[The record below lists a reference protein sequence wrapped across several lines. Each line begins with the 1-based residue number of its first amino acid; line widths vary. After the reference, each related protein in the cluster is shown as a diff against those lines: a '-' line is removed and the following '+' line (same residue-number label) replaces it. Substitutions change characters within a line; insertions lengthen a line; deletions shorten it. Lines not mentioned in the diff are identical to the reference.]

1 MLMNIKQHQATSVGN
16 VMNTINI
23 KLLRDLKSTWGQAL
37 AILIV
42 ISAGVA
48 TFIMALTTLDAL
60 VLTRDTYYRDYRF
73 EDIFAKVNRA
83 PESLKERIESIK
95 GVDKVQTRVV
105 APVKLTVPHF
115 SDPVIGQVVSV
126 PDYSEPLV
134 NRLYIQRGRYIDP
147 VRDDEIIVNEVFAD
161 AHKLQPGD
169 KLEMIIKGHLQK
181 MTIVGIALSPEFIY
195 QVAPGSVMPDY
206 KRFGVLWMG
215 RDALGK
221 AFDMDQ
227 AFNDVVL
234 TIQAGANTKDIIRK
248 LDLLLDR
255 YGGIDAQERYWQ
267 TSHRIFKSDI
277 DQLEHMATLFS
288 SIFLGIAAFLLN
300 IVVSRLIGTQREIIA
315 ALKAFGY
322 SNIDIGLHYLGYV
335 AIIVAAGIL
344 IGTGAGIWLGR
355 GLSQVYMEF
364 YRLPYLEYELHPS
377 IVTIASIITFFA
389 ASLGTI
395 FAVNRAVKLPP
406 AQAMQPEPPAKYRK
420 SLIEQLAIS
429 RFLPLTLRMII
440 RNIGRKPVKAILSV
454 IGIALACAIMVVGT
468 FFSDAIDFMIDLEF
482 GLSQRQ
488 DITVNFTEPT
498 SLQAYYELEQL
509 PGVEYAEIF
518 RTVPVRLV
526 NRNHTYLTSINAF
539 QQKRDLRRPLDTHHK
554 SIDIPES
561 GILLTDYLGKLLD
574 VKTGDKIVIEILD
587 GRRPVKTVEVAGL
600 VSQYLGIAAYMDI
613 HALNRI
619 MLEGDT
625 ISGAYLKIDPDFEEE
640 IYQKLRDMPR
650 VENFEAKKNIIS
662 SFYESS
668 AEFIYIFV
676 GFISTLALIITFGV
690 IYNTARIALSERNRD
705 LASMRVL
712 GFTKA
717 EISFILLGELAFLTL
732 LAIPF
737 GLLIGK
743 LLSWYMIQEI
753 PQEIFRVPL
762 IIEYST
768 YAIAA
773 SVVIIASLLS
783 SMIVRSNLDHLD
795 LVAVLKTRE

>member
-1 MLMNIKQHQATSVGN
+1 MKA
-16 VMNTINI
+16 INI
-23 KLLRDLKSTWGQAL
+23 KLLRDLKSSWGHAL
-37 AILIV
+37 AIILV
-42 ISAGVA
+42 IGAGVA

-73 EDIFAKVNRA
+73 EDIFAGVNRA
-83 PESLKERIESIK
+83 PESLRERIENIT
-95 GVDKVQTRVV
+95 GVEKVQTRVV

-115 SDPVIGQVVSV
+115 PEPVTGQVVSV
-126 PDYSEPLV
+126 PDNNEPLV

-147 VRDDEIIVNEVFAD
+147 ERDDEIIVNEVFAD

-169 KLEMIIKGHLQK
+169 KLEMIIKGRLQE
-181 MTIVGIALSPEFIY
+181 MTIVGVALSPEFIY
-195 QVAPGSVMPDY
+195 QVAPGGIMPDY

-215 RDALGK
+215 RDAVGK
-221 AFDMDQ
+221 AFDMDK
-227 AFNDVVL
+227 AFNNVVL
-234 TIQAGANTKDIIRK
+234 TTQTGANKNDIIRK

-255 YGGIDAQERYWQ
+255 YGGKNAQERHWQ
-267 TSHRIFKSDI
+267 ASHRIFKSDI
-277 DQLEHMATLFS
+277 DQLEQMAKLFS

-300 IVVSRLIGTQREIIA
+300 IVVSRLISTQREIIA

-335 AIIVAAGIL
+335 AIIVAIGL
-344 IGTGAGIWLGR
+344 LVGTGAGIWLGK

-364 YRLPYLEYELHPS
+364 YRLPYLEYELHPY
-377 IVTIASIITFFA
+377 IVTFACIITFLA

-395 FAVNRAVKLPP
+395 FAVKRAVKLPP
-406 AQAMQPEPPAKYRK
+406 AQAMQPEPPAKYRR
-420 SLIEQLAIS
+420 SFIEQPNIRHL
-429 RFLPLTLRMII
+429 LPLTLRMII
-440 RNIGRKPVKAILSV
+440 RNLERKPLKAVMSI

-488 DITVNFTEPT
+488 DITVNFIEPT
-498 SLQAYYELEQL
+498 SLRAYYELEQL

-518 RTVPVRLV
+518 RTVPVSLV
-526 NRNHTYLTSINAF
+526 NGNHTYLTSINAF
-539 QQKRDLRRPLDTHHK
+539 QEKKDLRQPLDIHHK
-554 SIDIPES
+554 PIKIPKS

-574 VKTGDKIVIEILD
+574 VKTGDKIIIKILD

-600 VSQYLGIAAYMDI
+600 VSQYLGIGAYMDI
-613 HALNRI
+613 HTLNHL
-619 MLEGDT
+619 MLEGDV
-625 ISGAYLKIDPDFEEE
+625 ISGAFLKIDSDFEKE
-640 IYQKLRDMPR
+640 IYQKLQNMPQIQ
-650 VENFEAKKNIIS
+650 NFEARKNIIS
-662 SFYESS
+662 SFYETS

-676 GFISTLALIITFGV
+676 GFISTLAIIITFGV
-690 IYNTARIALSERNRD
+690 IYNTARIALSERSRD

-712 GFTKA
+712 GFTRA

-743 LLSWYMIQEI
+743 FLSWYMIQEI

-783 SMIVRSNLDHLD
+783 SLVVRSNLDHLD